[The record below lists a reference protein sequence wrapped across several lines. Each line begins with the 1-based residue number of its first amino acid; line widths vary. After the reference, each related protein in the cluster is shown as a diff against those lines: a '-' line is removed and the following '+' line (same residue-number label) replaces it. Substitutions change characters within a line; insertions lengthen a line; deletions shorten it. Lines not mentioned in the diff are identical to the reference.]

1 MHNWFILLIILVLGY
16 SCNKPK
22 ADAQRTVLLEVE
34 GRFLYKD
41 QVEAIIPP
49 NMTGDDSVAIAQKYM
64 RKWAT
69 DVLLFENAKRN
80 IINKAEIDQLLEEYR
95 RSLIIHQYQQGLIA
109 QRLSAEPAESEMQN
123 FYEAYSDQF
132 TLKENI
138 IKGIFLVIPNNAP
151 QKANVRSWVQSGN
164 TKALENIEKYSM
176 QHAISYDYF
185 GNNWVPFS
193 DVLRKM
199 PLQLEDATAF
209 VARNK
214 FVEASDSTASYLL
227 KIESYRTVGQT
238 EPYDMARPKIVNIM
252 MNKKK
257 ADFIATFE
265 NELYDDAIKKGNIV
279 FFEN

>member
-80 IINKAEIDQLLEEYR
+80 ITNKAEIDQLLEEYR

>member
-1 MHNWFILLIILVLGY
+1 M
-16 SCNKPK
+16 
-22 ADAQRTVLLEVE
+22 
-34 GRFLYKD
+34 
-41 QVEAIIPP
+41 
-49 NMTGDDSVAIAQKYM
+49 
-64 RKWAT
+64 
-69 DVLLFENAKRN
+69 
-80 IINKAEIDQLLEEYR
+80 
-95 RSLIIHQYQQGLIA
+95 
-109 QRLSAEPAESEMQN
+109 
-123 FYEAYSDQF
+123 
-132 TLKENI
+132 
-138 IKGIFLVIPNNAP
+138 
-151 QKANVRSWVQSGN
+151 
-164 TKALENIEKYSM
+164 
-176 QHAISYDYF
+176 
-185 GNNWVPFS
+185 PFS

>member
-64 RKWAT
+64 RKRAT

-80 IINKAEIDQLLEEYR
+80 ITNKAEIDQLLEEYR

>member
-1 MHNWFILLIILVLGY
+1 MRNWLIIITTLLLGF

-22 ADAQRTVLLEVE
+22 ADAERTVLLEVE

-49 NMTGDDSVAIAQKYM
+49 NMMGDDSTAIAQKYM

-69 DVLLFENAKRN
+69 DILLFENAKRN
-80 IINKAEIDQLLEEYR
+80 ITNKAEIEQLLEEYR

-109 QRLSAEPAESEMQN
+109 QRLPTEPAESEMQI

-138 IKGIFLVIPNNAP
+138 IKGIFLVIPVNAP
-151 QKANVRSWVQSGN
+151 QKANVRNWVKSGN
-164 TKALENIEKYSM
+164 TKSLESIEKYSM

-185 GNNWVPFS
+185 GNNWIPFS

-199 PLQLEDATAF
+199 PIQLEDAASF
-209 VARNK
+209 VANNK
-214 FVEASDSTASYLL
+214 FVEANDSIATYLL
-227 KIESYRTVGQT
+227 KIESFRTIGQT
-238 EPYDMARPKIVNIM
+238 EPFDMARPKIANIM

-257 ADFIATFE
+257 ADFIASFE
-265 NELYDDAIKKGNIV
+265 DELYEDAIKKGNIV
-279 FFEN
+279 FFE

>member
-69 DVLLFENAKRN
+69 NVLLFENAKRN
-80 IINKAEIDQLLEEYR
+80 ITNKAEIDQLLEEYR

-193 DVLRKM
+193 NVLRKM

>member
-1 MHNWFILLIILVLGY
+1 MQNWFILLIILVLGY

-80 IINKAEIDQLLEEYR
+80 ITNKAEIDQLLEEYR

>member
-80 IINKAEIDQLLEEYR
+80 ITNKAEIDQLLEEYR

-214 FVEASDSTASYLL
+214 FVEASDSTANYLL

>member
-80 IINKAEIDQLLEEYR
+80 ITNKAEIDQLLEEYR

-176 QHAISYDYF
+176 QHAISYD
-185 GNNWVPFS
+185 
-193 DVLRKM
+193 
-199 PLQLEDATAF
+199 
-209 VARNK
+209 
-214 FVEASDSTASYLL
+214 
-227 KIESYRTVGQT
+227 
-238 EPYDMARPKIVNIM
+238 
-252 MNKKK
+252 
-257 ADFIATFE
+257 
-265 NELYDDAIKKGNIV
+265 
-279 FFEN
+279 